1 MKCINCGCELP
12 EGARFCGNCG
22 TPQPEHQQEEQQAG
36 QQQAGQQVEQRF
48 CPHCGGANDA
58 DAIFCSICGKDMNGD
73 GQPVVEETTSKKVPK
88 KLIVGAVGVV
98 AAVVVIGGVVKIVGG
113 LGGSKSDSYIT
124 YVKDGYI
131 NQSDIEHYKKKPVEY
146 QGRYGSTSDDGE
158 NYSAGVSY
166 SKDGKYICYPTDVN
180 YGDDGVEFRLN
191 MQKVGKT
198 EEPVKIDSSVTS
210 YTILDNN
217 KILYKK
223 AGNDTLYINDK
234 KGNKEKIASDVEY
247 FYLDSDQ
254 KNIVWSESNGDGT
267 INVCQQDVALKK
279 EKKTLAKDVDSFH
292 TSSDLKY
299 ILVNEQDIIYMIEN
313 FGEKQKIAS
322 GVEDVS
328 YDDLDNGGI
337 YYTKSSEETLSAEDV
352 VEDDCADSDAT
363 IEEPDRED
371 YKVEKIEKND
381 WTGKYEK
388 VESVDED
395 AYDAAYEKYYDKE
408 NRDEIRD
415 ALEDYEI
422 STPVE
427 KLYYVKD
434 GKETQVDAT
443 VAQMYY
449 YTGDWK
455 GIVYSRYNMDDVPKL
470 KISEID
476 SASSIESDYY
486 QMLSESAQTCVYTE
500 KNKTVVLDE
509 NLATVWGVDADS
521 KTGYGVKMQDSG
533 SEDEDATYS
542 LYSFSVDNNSDGKCK
557 LISEDVAYYQELI
570 KDGDVYYLKDTDS
583 DGNGDLYCN
592 DKNIDS
598 DVKSGTLYTVPDS
611 DNVLYAVD
619 YNSSNNSATLKMYDG
634 KKDKIIA
641 DDVYSY
647 LPIDEKH
654 IALLIDYSMKSYRG
668 DLQYYLGKE
677 ELKSIDEDVSFIFG
691 GKEIY

>member
-1 MKCINCGCELP
+1 M
-12 EGARFCGNCG
+12 
-22 TPQPEHQQEEQQAG
+22 
-36 QQQAGQQVEQRF
+36 
-48 CPHCGGANDA
+48 
-58 DAIFCSICGKDMNGD
+58 
-73 GQPVVEETTSKKVPK
+73 
-88 KLIVGAVGVV
+88 GAVCFV

-180 YGDDGVEFRLN
+180 YGDDDIEFRLN

-234 KGNKEKIASDVEY
+234 KGNKEKIASDVNY

-267 INVCQQDVALKK
+267 INVCQQDIALKK
-279 EKKTLAKDVDSFH
+279 EKKTLAKDVDSFYA
-292 TSSDLKY
+292 SSDLKY
-299 ILVNEQDIIYMIEN
+299 VVVQEQDTLYMVEN

-486 QMLSESAQTCVYTE
+486 QMLAESAQTCVYTE
-500 KNKTVVLDE
+500 KDKTVVLDE

-533 SEDEDATYS
+533 SEDEDATYN

>member
-131 NQSDIEHYKKKPVEY
+131 NQSDIEHYKKKSVEY

>member
-36 QQQAGQQVEQRF
+36 QQVQQRF
-48 CPHCGGANDA
+48 CPHCGGTNDA

-73 GQPVVEETTSKKVPK
+73 GQSVVEENMSKKVPK

-131 NQSDIEHYKKKPVEY
+131 NQSDIEHYKKKSVEY

-158 NYSAGVSY
+158 NYSAGVRY

-180 YGDDGVEFRLN
+180 YGDDSIEFRLN

-299 ILVNEQDIIYMIEN
+299 ILINEQDIIYMIEN

>member
-36 QQQAGQQVEQRF
+36 QQVQQRF
-48 CPHCGGANDA
+48 CPHCGGTNDA

-131 NQSDIEHYKKKPVEY
+131 NQSDIEHYKKKSVEY

-158 NYSAGVSY
+158 NYSAGVRY

-180 YGDDGVEFRLN
+180 YGDDSIEFRLN

-598 DVKSGTLYTVPDS
+598 DVKSGTLYKVPDS
-611 DNVLYAVD
+611 ENILYAVD
-619 YNSSNNSATLKMYDG
+619 YNKSNGSATLKMYDG

>member
-36 QQQAGQQVEQRF
+36 QQVQQRF
-48 CPHCGGANDA
+48 CPHCGGTNDA
-58 DAIFCSICGKDMNGD
+58 DAIFCSICGKDMNGA

-131 NQSDIEHYKKKPVEY
+131 NQSDIEHYKKKSVEY

-158 NYSAGVSY
+158 NYSAGVRY

-180 YGDDGVEFRLN
+180 YGDDSIEFRLN

-598 DVKSGTLYTVPDS
+598 DVKSGTLYKVPDS
-611 DNVLYAVD
+611 ENILYAVD
-619 YNSSNNSATLKMYDG
+619 YNKSNGSATLKMYDG

>member
-36 QQQAGQQVEQRF
+36 QQVQQRF
-48 CPHCGGANDA
+48 CPHCGGTNDA

-98 AAVVVIGGVVKIVGG
+98 AAVVVISGVVKIVGG

-158 NYSAGVSY
+158 NYSAGVRY

-180 YGDDGVEFRLN
+180 YGDDSIEFRLN

-299 ILVNEQDIIYMIEN
+299 VVVQEQDTLYMVEN

-352 VEDDCADSDAT
+352 IEDDCADSDAA

>member
-36 QQQAGQQVEQRF
+36 QQVQQRF
-48 CPHCGGANDA
+48 CPHCGGTNDA
-58 DAIFCSICGKDMNGD
+58 DAIFCSICGKDMNGA

-131 NQSDIEHYKKKPVEY
+131 NQSDIEHYKKKSVEY

-158 NYSAGVSY
+158 NYSAGVRY

-180 YGDDGVEFRLN
+180 YGDDSIEFRLN

-328 YDDLDNGGI
+328 YDDLDNGRI

-598 DVKSGTLYTVPDS
+598 DVKSGTLYKVPDS
-611 DNVLYAVD
+611 ENILYAVD
-619 YNSSNNSATLKMYDG
+619 YNKSNGSATLKMYDG

>member
-36 QQQAGQQVEQRF
+36 QQVQQRF
-48 CPHCGGANDA
+48 CPHCGGTNDA

-73 GQPVVEETTSKKVPK
+73 GQPVVEENTSKKVPK

-131 NQSDIEHYKKKPVEY
+131 NQSDIEHYKKKSVEY

-158 NYSAGVSY
+158 NYSAGVRY

-180 YGDDGVEFRLN
+180 YGDDSIEFRLN

-619 YNSSNNSATLKMYDG
+619 YNSSNNSATLKTYDG

>member
-36 QQQAGQQVEQRF
+36 QQVQQRF
-48 CPHCGGANDA
+48 CPHCGGTNDA

-73 GQPVVEETTSKKVPK
+73 GQPVVEENTSKKVPK

-158 NYSAGVSY
+158 NYSAGVRY

-180 YGDDGVEFRLN
+180 YGDDSIEFRLN

-198 EEPVKIDSSVTS
+198 EEPVKIDSLVTS

-443 VAQMYY
+443 VSQMYY

-509 NLATVWGVDADS
+509 NLATVWGVDEDS

-542 LYSFSVDNNSDGKCK
+542 LYSFSIDNNSDGKCK

>member
-36 QQQAGQQVEQRF
+36 QQVQQRF
-48 CPHCGGANDA
+48 CPHCGGTNDA

-131 NQSDIEHYKKKPVEY
+131 NQSDIEHYKKKSVEY

-158 NYSAGVSY
+158 NYSAGVRY

-180 YGDDGVEFRLN
+180 YGDDSIEFRLN

>member
-36 QQQAGQQVEQRF
+36 QPVEQRF

-58 DAIFCSICGKDMNGD
+58 DAIFCSICGKDMNGA

-131 NQSDIEHYKKKPVEY
+131 NQSDIEHYKKKSVEY

-158 NYSAGVSY
+158 NYSASVRY

-180 YGDDGVEFRLN
+180 YGDDSIEFRLN

-299 ILVNEQDIIYMIEN
+299 VVVQEQDTLYMVEN

-352 VEDDCADSDAT
+352 IEDDCADSDAA

-619 YNSSNNSATLKMYDG
+619 YNSSNNSATLKTYDG

>member
-22 TPQPEHQQEEQQAG
+22 TPQPEHQQEEQQS
-36 QQQAGQQVEQRF
+36 GQQVQQRF

-58 DAIFCSICGKDMNGD
+58 DAVFCSICGKDMNGD

-113 LGGSKSDSYIT
+113 LGGSKFDSYIT

-180 YGDDGVEFRLN
+180 YGDDGIEFRLN

-234 KGNKEKIASDVEY
+234 KGNKEKIASDVNY

-267 INVCQQDVALKK
+267 INVCQQDIALKK
-279 EKKTLAKDVDSFH
+279 EKKTLAKDVDSFYA
-292 TSSDLKY
+292 SSDLKY
-299 ILVNEQDIIYMIEN
+299 VVVQEQDTLYMVEN

-322 GVEDVS
+322 GVENPYFS
-328 YDDLDNGGI
+328 YLDDGGV
-337 YYTKSSEETLSAEDV
+337 YYTKQSEETINASDII
-352 VEDDCADSDAT
+352 EDDCADSDA
-363 IEEPDRED
+363 ELERPDEED

-395 AYDAAYEKYYDKE
+395 AYDEAYEKYYDKQE
-408 NRDEIRD
+408 RDEIREE
-415 ALEDYEI
+415 LEDYEI
-422 STPVE
+422 STPIE

-434 GKETQVDAT
+434 GKETQIDAAVT
-443 VAQMYY
+443 QMHCYTD
-449 YTGDWK
+449 YTGKWK
-455 GIVYSRYNMDDVPKL
+455 GIIYNRYNMEEVPKL
-470 KISEID
+470 KISDID
-476 SASSIESDYY
+476 NAGSIESDYY
-486 QMLSESAQTCVYTE
+486 QLLLESAQTCVYTE
-500 KNKTVVLDE
+500 KSKTVVLEE
-509 NLATVWGVDADS
+509 NFENIWGVTADS
-521 KTGYGVKMQDSG
+521 KTGYGVKV
-533 SEDEDATYS
+533 EDADSDNEDKTYS
-542 LYSFSVDNNSDGKCK
+542 LYSFSADSNSDGKCK
-557 LISEDVAYYQELI
+557 LISDDVGYGEELLR
-570 KDGDVYYLKDTDS
+570 GEDVYYLKDLDE
-583 DGNGDLYCN
+583 DENGDLYCN
-592 DKNIDS
+592 EKNIDS
-598 DVKSGTLYTVPDS
+598 DVKMGTLYKVPDS
-611 DNVLYAVD
+611 ENILYAVD
-619 YNSSNNSATLKMYDG
+619 YNKSNGSATLKMYDG

>member
-22 TPQPEHQQEEQQAG
+22 APQPEHQQEEQQS
-36 QQQAGQQVEQRF
+36 GQQVQQRF

-58 DAIFCSICGKDMNGD
+58 DAVFCSICGKDMNGD
-73 GQPVVEETTSKKVPK
+73 GQPVVEETMSKKVLK

-180 YGDDGVEFRLN
+180 YGDDGIEFRLN

-234 KGNKEKIASDVEY
+234 KGNKEKIASDVNY

-279 EKKTLAKDVDSFH
+279 EKKTLAKDVDSFYAN
-292 TSSDLKY
+292 SDLKY
-299 ILVNEQDIIYMIEN
+299 VVVQEQDTLYMVEN

-328 YDDLDNGGI
+328 YDGLDNGGI

-500 KNKTVVLDE
+500 KDKTVVLDE

-533 SEDEDATYS
+533 SEDEDATYN

>member
-36 QQQAGQQVEQRF
+36 QPVEQRF

-180 YGDDGVEFRLN
+180 YGDDDIEFRLN

-234 KGNKEKIASDVEY
+234 KGNKEKIASDVNY

-279 EKKTLAKDVDSFH
+279 EKKTLAKDVDSFYA
-292 TSSDLKY
+292 SSDLKY
-299 ILVNEQDIIYMIEN
+299 VVVQEQDTLYMVEN

-500 KNKTVVLDE
+500 KDKTVVLDE

-533 SEDEDATYS
+533 SEDEDATYN

>member
-1 MKCINCGCELP
+1 M
-12 EGARFCGNCG
+12 
-22 TPQPEHQQEEQQAG
+22 
-36 QQQAGQQVEQRF
+36 
-48 CPHCGGANDA
+48 
-58 DAIFCSICGKDMNGD
+58 
-73 GQPVVEETTSKKVPK
+73 
-88 KLIVGAVGVV
+88 
-98 AAVVVIGGVVKIVGG
+98 
-113 LGGSKSDSYIT
+113 
-124 YVKDGYI
+124 
-131 NQSDIEHYKKKPVEY
+131 
-146 QGRYGSTSDDGE
+146 
-158 NYSAGVSY
+158 SY

-180 YGDDGVEFRLN
+180 YGDDDIEFRLN

-279 EKKTLAKDVDSFH
+279 EKKTLAKDVDSFYA
-292 TSSDLKY
+292 SSDLKY
-299 ILVNEQDIIYMIEN
+299 VVVQEQDTLYMVEN

-500 KNKTVVLDE
+500 KDKTVVLDE

-533 SEDEDATYS
+533 SEDEDATYN

>member
-22 TPQPEHQQEEQQAG
+22 TQQPEQQQEEQQTG
-36 QQQAGQQVEQRF
+36 QQAGQRF

-58 DAIFCSICGKDMNGD
+58 DAVFCSICGKDMNGE
-73 GQPVVEETTSKKVPK
+73 GQPVVVEETTGKKVPK
-88 KLIVGAVGVV
+88 KLIAGAVGVV
-98 AAVVVIGGVVKIVGG
+98 VAVVVIGGVVKIVGG
-113 LGGSKSDSYIT
+113 LGGGKSDSYIT

-131 NQSDIEHYKKKPVEY
+131 NQSDIENYKKKAVEY

-158 NYSAGVSY
+158 NYSASVSY
-166 SKDGKYICYPTDVN
+166 SKDGEYICYPTDVN
-180 YGDDGVEFRLN
+180 YGDDGTEFRLN

-210 YTILDNN
+210 YRILDNN

-223 AGNDTLYINDK
+223 AGNDTLYINDW
-234 KGNKEKIASDVEY
+234 KGNKEKIASDVDY

-279 EKKTLAKDVDSFH
+279 EKKTLAKDVDSFY

-299 ILVNEQDIIYMIEN
+299 ILVKEQDIVYMIEN

-322 GVEDVS
+322 GVEDIS

-337 YYTKSSEETLSAEDV
+337 YYTKSSEETLTAADV

-371 YKVEKIEKND
+371 YKVEKIEKNN

-388 VESVDED
+388 VESIDED
-395 AYDAAYEKYYDKE
+395 AYDAAYKKYYDKE

-422 STPVE
+422 STPVA

-449 YTGDWK
+449 YTGEWN
-455 GIVYSRYNMDDVPKL
+455 GMVYGHYNMEEVPKL

-486 QMLSESAQTCVYTE
+486 QMLSESVQTCVYTE

-533 SEDEDATYS
+533 SDEEDATYS

-611 DNVLYAVD
+611 DSVLYAVD
-619 YNSSNNSATLKMYDG
+619 YNRSNNSATLKMYDG

-647 LPIDEKH
+647 VPIDEKH

-677 ELKSIDEDVSFIFG
+677 ELNSIDEDVSFIFG

>member
-36 QQQAGQQVEQRF
+36 QQVQQRF
-48 CPHCGGANDA
+48 CPHCGGTNDA

-158 NYSAGVSY
+158 NYSAGVRY

-180 YGDDGVEFRLN
+180 YGDDGIEFRLN

-299 ILVNEQDIIYMIEN
+299 VVIQEQDTLYMVEN

>member
-36 QQQAGQQVEQRF
+36 QQVQQRF
-48 CPHCGGANDA
+48 CPHCGGTNDA

-73 GQPVVEETTSKKVPK
+73 GQPVLEETTSKKVPK
-88 KLIVGAVGVV
+88 KLIVGVVGVV

-158 NYSAGVSY
+158 NYSAGVRY

>member
-1 MKCINCGCELP
+1 MP

-22 TPQPEHQQEEQQAG
+22 TPQTEHQQEEQQS
-36 QQQAGQQVEQRF
+36 GQQVQQRF
-48 CPHCGGANDA
+48 CPHCGEANDA
-58 DAIFCSICGKDMNGD
+58 DAVFCSICGKDMNGD

-180 YGDDGVEFRLN
+180 YGDDGIEFRLN

-279 EKKTLAKDVDSFH
+279 EKKTLAKDVDSFYA
-292 TSSDLKY
+292 SSDLKY
-299 ILVNEQDIIYMIEN
+299 ILVKEQDIIYMIEN

-500 KNKTVVLDE
+500 KDKTVVLDE

-533 SEDEDATYS
+533 SEDEDATYN

>member
-1 MKCINCGCELP
+1 MISVYFNMILEYGKEIVAYGQEYQEAYVSFERIKSILEIKEQSKGCIRLNEIKQIRIQDLNFAYDQKETIKSFSTNLKKGKVYGLKGEN
-12 EGARFCGNCG
+12 G
-22 TPQPEHQQEEQQAG
+22 
-36 QQQAGQQVEQRF
+36 
-48 CPHCGGANDA
+48 
-58 DAIFCSICGKDMNGD
+58 CGKS
-73 GQPVVEETTSKKVPK
+73 T
-88 KLIVGAVGVV
+88 LI
-98 AAVVVIGGVVKIVGG
+98 KILMGM
-113 LGGSKSDSYIT
+113 
-124 YVKDGYI
+124 YVD
-131 NQSDIEHYKKKPVEY
+131 EY
-146 QGRYGSTSDDGE
+146 QGNIIWNDTEMRNLDMD
-158 NYSAGVSY
+158 
-166 SKDGKYICYPTDVN
+166 YIREHV
-180 YGDDGVEFRLN
+180 
-191 MQKVGKT
+191 
-198 EEPVKIDSSVTS
+198 ISVTEQEPTLIAD
-210 YTILDNN
+210 TIYNNIALYRKLDV
-217 KILYKK
+217 KCIQRAVDCFGDSILKRD
-223 AGNDTLYINDK
+223 NWDLQIN
-234 KGNKEKIASDVEY
+234 EKS
-247 FYLDSDQ
+247 S
-254 KNIVWSESNGDGT
+254 NISG
-267 INVCQQDVALKK
+267 
-279 EKKTLAKDVDSFH
+279 
-292 TSSDLKY
+292 
-299 ILVNEQDIIYMIEN
+299 
-313 FGEKQKIAS
+313 GEKQKIAS

-500 KNKTVVLDE
+500 KDKTVVLDE

-533 SEDEDATYS
+533 SEDEDATYN

>member
-36 QQQAGQQVEQRF
+36 QQVQQRF
-48 CPHCGGANDA
+48 CPHCGGTNDA

-73 GQPVVEETTSKKVPK
+73 GQPVVEENTSKKVPK

-131 NQSDIEHYKKKPVEY
+131 NQSDIEHYKKKSVEY

-158 NYSAGVSY
+158 NYSAGVRY

-180 YGDDGVEFRLN
+180 YGDDSIEFRLN

-352 VEDDCADSDAT
+352 IEDDCADSDAA

>member
-36 QQQAGQQVEQRF
+36 QQVQQRF
-48 CPHCGGANDA
+48 CPHCGGTNDA
-58 DAIFCSICGKDMNGD
+58 DAIFCSICGKDMNGA

-131 NQSDIEHYKKKPVEY
+131 NQSDIEHYKKKSVEY

-158 NYSAGVSY
+158 NYSAGVRY

-180 YGDDGVEFRLN
+180 YGDDSIEFRLN

-267 INVCQQDVALKK
+267 INVCQQDVVLKK

-299 ILVNEQDIIYMIEN
+299 VVVQEQDTLYMVEN

-352 VEDDCADSDAT
+352 IEDDCADSDAV

>member
-36 QQQAGQQVEQRF
+36 QQVQQRF
-48 CPHCGGANDA
+48 CPHCGGTNDA

-73 GQPVVEETTSKKVPK
+73 GQPVVEENTSKKVPK

-113 LGGSKSDSYIT
+113 LGGGKSDSYIT

-158 NYSAGVSY
+158 NYSAGVRY

-180 YGDDGVEFRLN
+180 YGDDSIEFRLN

-299 ILVNEQDIIYMIEN
+299 VVVQEQDTLYMVEN

-352 VEDDCADSDAT
+352 IEDDCADSDAA

-509 NLATVWGVDADS
+509 NLATVWGVDEDS

>member
-36 QQQAGQQVEQRF
+36 QQVQQRF
-48 CPHCGGANDA
+48 CPHCGGTNDA
-58 DAIFCSICGKDMNGD
+58 DAIFCSICGKDMNGA

-88 KLIVGAVGVV
+88 KLIV

-131 NQSDIEHYKKKPVEY
+131 NQSDIEHYKKKSVEY

-158 NYSAGVSY
+158 NYSAGVRY

-180 YGDDGVEFRLN
+180 YGDDSIEFRLN

-598 DVKSGTLYTVPDS
+598 DVKSGTLYKVPDS
-611 DNVLYAVD
+611 ENILYAVD
-619 YNSSNNSATLKMYDG
+619 YNKSNGSATLKMYDG

>member
-1 MKCINCGCELP
+1 
-12 EGARFCGNCG
+12 
-22 TPQPEHQQEEQQAG
+22 
-36 QQQAGQQVEQRF
+36 
-48 CPHCGGANDA
+48 
-58 DAIFCSICGKDMNGD
+58 MNGD

-180 YGDDGVEFRLN
+180 YGDDDIEFRLN

-234 KGNKEKIASDVEY
+234 KGNKEKIASDVNY

-267 INVCQQDVALKK
+267 INVCQQDIALKK
-279 EKKTLAKDVDSFH
+279 EKKTLAKDVDSFYA
-292 TSSDLKY
+292 SSDLKY
-299 ILVNEQDIIYMIEN
+299 VVVQEQDTLYMVEN
-313 FGEKQKIAS
+313 FGE
-322 GVEDVS
+322 
-328 YDDLDNGGI
+328 
-337 YYTKSSEETLSAEDV
+337 SAEDV

-486 QMLSESAQTCVYTE
+486 QMLAESAQTCVYTE
-500 KNKTVVLDE
+500 KDKTVVLDE

-533 SEDEDATYS
+533 SEDEDATYN

>member
-22 TPQPEHQQEEQQAG
+22 TPQPEHQAEE
-36 QQQAGQQVEQRF
+36 QQAGQQVEQRF

-58 DAIFCSICGKDMNGD
+58 DAVFCSICGKDMNGD
-73 GQPVVEETTSKKVPK
+73 GQSVVEETTSKKVPK

-158 NYSAGVSY
+158 NYSASVRY

-180 YGDDGVEFRLN
+180 YGDDSIEFRLN

-299 ILVNEQDIIYMIEN
+299 VVVQEQDTLYMVEN

-352 VEDDCADSDAT
+352 IEDDCADSDAA

-443 VAQMYY
+443 VSQMYY

-509 NLATVWGVDADS
+509 NLATVWGVDEDS

>member
-1 MKCINCGCELP
+1 M
-12 EGARFCGNCG
+12 
-22 TPQPEHQQEEQQAG
+22 
-36 QQQAGQQVEQRF
+36 
-48 CPHCGGANDA
+48 
-58 DAIFCSICGKDMNGD
+58 
-73 GQPVVEETTSKKVPK
+73 
-88 KLIVGAVGVV
+88 
-98 AAVVVIGGVVKIVGG
+98 
-113 LGGSKSDSYIT
+113 
-124 YVKDGYI
+124 
-131 NQSDIEHYKKKPVEY
+131 
-146 QGRYGSTSDDGE
+146 
-158 NYSAGVSY
+158 SY

-180 YGDDGVEFRLN
+180 YGDDDIEFRLN

-234 KGNKEKIASDVEY
+234 KGNKEKIASDVNY

-267 INVCQQDVALKK
+267 INVCQQDIALKK
-279 EKKTLAKDVDSFH
+279 EKKTLAKDVDSFYA
-292 TSSDLKY
+292 SSDLKY
-299 ILVNEQDIIYMIEN
+299 VVVQEQDTLYMVEN

-486 QMLSESAQTCVYTE
+486 QMLAESAQTCVYTE
-500 KNKTVVLDE
+500 KDKTVVLDE

-533 SEDEDATYS
+533 SEDEDATYN

>member
-36 QQQAGQQVEQRF
+36 QQVQQRF
-48 CPHCGGANDA
+48 CPHCGGTNDA

-73 GQPVVEETTSKKVPK
+73 GQPVVEENTSKKVPK

-158 NYSAGVSY
+158 NYSAGVRY

-180 YGDDGVEFRLN
+180 YGDDSIEFRLN

-299 ILVNEQDIIYMIEN
+299 VVVQEQDTLYMVEN

-352 VEDDCADSDAT
+352 IEDDCADSDAA

>member
-22 TPQPEHQQEEQQAG
+22 TPQTEHQQEEQQS
-36 QQQAGQQVEQRF
+36 GQQVQQRF
-48 CPHCGGANDA
+48 CPHCGEANDA
-58 DAIFCSICGKDMNGD
+58 DAVFCSICGKDMNGD

-180 YGDDGVEFRLN
+180 YGDDGIEFRLN

-279 EKKTLAKDVDSFH
+279 EKKTLAKDVDSFYA
-292 TSSDLKY
+292 SSDLKY
-299 ILVNEQDIIYMIEN
+299 ILVKEQDIIYMIEN

-500 KNKTVVLDE
+500 KDKTVVLDE

-533 SEDEDATYS
+533 SEDEDATYN